1 MSEKSDVSADVRGEV
16 TDELGVVEVRV
27 PADGAYVA
35 TLRLTAA
42 SLAARCDLTIDDIE
56 DLRLAVDEAC
66 ALLLPYAGP
75 DSTVDARFMLAPRR
89 LAVTATVDTPGVSD
103 AGPDRS
109 GFAWSVLSAL
119 ASEVSVDGAEGR
131 LAITVTKR
139 RETASQ

>member
-1 MSEKSDVSADVRGEV
+1 MTAP
-16 TDELGVVEVRV
+16 ELGPDSDIVEVRV

-42 SLAARCDLTIDDIE
+42 SLASRCDLTVDDIE

-66 ALLLPYAGP
+66 ALLLPHAAPASVLSAQFVLAAGRLTVTASVESP
-75 DSTVDARFMLAPRR
+75 DSSA
-89 LAVTATVDTPGVSD
+89 AT
-103 AGPDRS
+103 PDRS

-119 ASEVSVDGAEGR
+119 ASEVEVVGEQGR

-139 RETASQ
+139 REIAA

>member
-1 MSEKSDVSADVRGEV
+1 MSAPEARPDGDVVD
-16 TDELGVVEVRV
+16 VRV

-66 ALLLPYAGP
+66 ALLLPHAQAG
-75 DSTVDARFMLAPRR
+75 STMQAEFTLAAGRLEVTTTVDSP
-89 LAVTATVDTPGVSD
+89 D
-103 AGPDRS
+103 ASAASPDRS

-119 ASEVSVDGAEGR
+119 ASDVDVKGDGVH
-131 LAITVTKR
+131 LSITVTKR
-139 RETASQ
+139 REGASA

>member
-1 MSEKSDVSADVRGEV
+1 MTALSDSADESAALAGA
-16 TDELGVVEVRV
+16 DSVEVRV
-27 PADGAYVA
+27 PADVAYIA

-66 ALLLPYAGP
+66 ALLLPHA
-75 DSTVDARFMLAPRR
+75 APGTR
-89 LAVTATVDTPGVSD
+89 LEATFVVRPGELSVTASVTSVDGVE
-103 AGPDRS
+103 ATPDRG

-119 ASEVSVDGAEGR
+119 ASEVDVSGADDR

-139 RETASQ
+139 RETASP